1 MKILVAYDGSQ
12 CADAALDDLKNAGL
26 PVKCSALVVT
36 VAEVWLPPPPPSAYE
51 FAGLAEVDE
60 NPAIKFRYEKELR
73 KVEEA
78 KALAARAAARL
89 KANFPDW
96 EISTEET
103 SGSPAWELISKAEQW
118 KPDLIV
124 IGSHG
129 RSALGRLILG
139 SVSQRVLTEAT
150 CSVRIARGRVE
161 ESSPVRIIVG
171 VDGSPGAEAA
181 LRSAAAREWP
191 ALSEARVVVVDDP
204 IEPTAAT
211 ELVPFVSKSL
221 DDADREFREKLA
233 GMVEGM
239 AGRLKSPNLAAAA
252 IVAEGD
258 PKRVIV
264 KMAEEWGATCIFVGS
279 TGFSSRLARVLIGS
293 ISSAIAARAHCSVEV
308 VRQPKG

>member
-1 MKILVAYDGSQ
+1 MKIVVGYDGSE
-12 CADAALDDLKNAGL
+12 CADAALDDLRNAGL
-26 PVKCSALVVT
+26 PLKCSALVVT

-51 FAGLAEVDE
+51 FAGMAEVNE
-60 NPAIKFRYEKELR
+60 NPTIKFRYEKELG

-89 KANFPDW
+89 KANFPGW
-96 EISTEET
+96 EISTEAAM
-103 SGSPAWELISKAEQW
+103 GSPAWELISKAENW

-124 IGSHG
+124 VGSHG

-139 SVSQRVLTEAT
+139 SVSQRVLTEAL

-161 ESSPVRIIVG
+161 ESSPVRIIVA
-171 VDGSPGAEAA
+171 VDGSPGSEAA
-181 LRSAAAREWP
+181 LGSAAAREWP

-239 AGRLKSPNLAAAA
+239 ASRIKSTNLAATA

-258 PKRVIV
+258 PKRVIL
-264 KMAEEWGATCIFVGS
+264 KMAEEWGGNLHLCGLNRIQ
-279 TGFSSRLARVLIGS
+279 
-293 ISSAIAARAHCSVEV
+293 
-308 VRQPKG
+308 QPH